1 VREPL
6 SFPAPAPALSERRAG
21 TEIAGLGIAL
31 PETVV
36 ANAPIAAR
44 LGIEEDW
51 IVRRMGVR
59 ERRVAAPG
67 ESLVGLAAQA
77 GRRALADGGV
87 GAAELD
93 LVLVATI
100 SNDELTPAAA
110 PRVAAEL
117 GAGSAAAIDVNAACT
132 GFVSA
137 LSLACAQVES
147 RRAANVLV
155 IGAELM
161 TRIVDPEDRATAP
174 LFGDGAG
181 AVVVR
186 GAGRGRIGPVV
197 LGADGANAD
206 LIRAGRE
213 EGLVRM
219 QGHDTFRHAVERMG
233 AASVA
238 AARAAGLGLAE
249 IDLFVYHQ
257 ANARILTA
265 IGARL
270 VLPPELIVN
279 CIDRYGNVSAAT
291 IPLALDAARTAG
303 TLGRGTRVLLAAF
316 GAGLT
321 WGATVLEWGS
331 EADA

>member
-1 VREPL
+1 
-6 SFPAPAPALSERRAG
+6 
-21 TEIAGLGIAL
+21 
-31 PETVV
+31 
-36 ANAPIAAR
+36 
-44 LGIEEDW
+44 
-51 IVRRMGVR
+51 
-59 ERRVAAPG
+59 
-67 ESLVGLAAQA
+67 
-77 GRRALADGGV
+77 
-87 GAAELD
+87 
-93 LVLVATI
+93 
-100 SNDELTPAAA
+100 
-110 PRVAAEL
+110 
-117 GAGSAAAIDVNAACT
+117 
-132 GFVSA
+132 
-137 LSLACAQVES
+137 
-147 RRAANVLV
+147 
-155 IGAELM
+155 
-161 TRIVDPEDRATAP
+161 
-174 LFGDGAG
+174 
-181 AVVVR
+181 
-186 GAGRGRIGPVV
+186 VV

-219 QGHDTFRHAVERMG
+219 QGHDTFRHAVERMA

-279 CIDRYGNVSAAT
+279 CIGRYGNVSAAT

-303 TLGRGTRVLLAAF
+303 TLARGTRVLLAAF

-331 EADA
+331 EADAA